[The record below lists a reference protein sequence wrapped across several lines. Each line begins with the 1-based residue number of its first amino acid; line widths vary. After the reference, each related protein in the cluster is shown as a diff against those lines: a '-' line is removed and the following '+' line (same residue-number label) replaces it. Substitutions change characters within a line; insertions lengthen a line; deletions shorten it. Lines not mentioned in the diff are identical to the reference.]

1 MMGSK
6 PAAYRSLEWQDSVLR
21 VLDQRR
27 LPTETVYLDLDT
39 VDAVVDA
46 IRTLTVRGAPA
57 IGAAAAYGLVLAVA
71 PGRDRP
77 DAEVWDALSRG
88 AEALKAARPTAVN
101 LSWAVDRVMAAAK
114 RLGDASAETLR
125 QQVLAEAAAIESEDI
140 RANRALG
147 QWGLTL
153 MPAHD
158 PIVVVHHCNTG
169 ALATVD
175 YGTALGVIR
184 AAHEAGRAVSVLV
197 DETRPLFQ
205 GARLTMWELE
215 QLGIPAA
222 LMVDGA
228 AAHHMRTRQVDL
240 CLVGADRIAAN
251 GDVANK
257 IGTYQ
262 LAVAARAH
270 NIPFYVA
277 APTSTV
283 DLAMPNGDA
292 MVIEQRSA
300 DEVTV
305 VGGRR
310 MAPEGAA
317 VLNPA
322 FDVTPAAWVSAIITE
337 AGVVRPPYDQG
348 LRDAIA
354 RRV

>member
-1 MMGSK
+1 MDSM
-6 PAAYRSLEWQDSVLR
+6 PQRYRSLEWRDGVLR

-27 LPTETVYLDLDT
+27 LPTETVYLELDS
-39 VDAVVDA
+39 VERVADA

-57 IGAAAAYGLVLAVA
+57 IGAAAAYGLVLAAA
-71 PGRDRP
+71 PTPGGDVF
-77 DAEVWDALSRG
+77 AQLSRA
-88 AEALKAARPTAVN
+88 AEMLKGARPTAVN
-101 LSWAVDRVMAAAK
+101 LSWAVDRVMAAVA
-114 RLGDASAETLR
+114 RLGRVPAEVVR
-125 QQVLAEAAAIESEDI
+125 EAVLAEATAIAAEDI

-197 DETRPLFQ
+197 DETRPLLQ

-292 MVIEQRSA
+292 MVIEQRGA
-300 DEVTV
+300 DEVAV
-305 VGGRR
+305 IGGRR
-310 MAPEGAA
+310 MAPAGAA

-322 FDVTPAAWVSAIITE
+322 FDVTPAEWVTAIITE
-337 AGVVRPPYDQG
+337 AGVVRPPYEQG
-348 LRDAIA
+348 LRDVFA
-354 RRV
+354 RRT